1 MKPIIT
7 ILISICFLSSAAYSQ
22 TSSYKRTIE
31 INDGESPSV
40 TITTVENGKTT
51 IEELKGEEAKRY
63 IKKQESD
70 KLVNLEITKNDIN
83 ELEQDLQKFMLKV
96 ESRII
101 EINEEPMDTTIQRF
115 NRNIEKTSNCI
126 KREICGAI

>member
-1 MKPIIT
+1 MKTIIT
-7 ILISICFLSSAAYSQ
+7 LLMGICFIATSALAQSN
-22 TSSYKRTIE
+22 SFKRTIE
-31 INDGESPSV
+31 ITDGESPSV
-40 TITTVENGKTT
+40 IITTIENGKTT
-51 IEELKGEEAKRY
+51 IEELSGEEAERY
-63 IKKQESD
+63 IKKHESE
-70 KLVNLEITKNDIN
+70 KLVDLEITKNDIN